1 MEAPALFARFEE
13 NLNTIIAILETN
25 KVDISRTPFQ
35 TVIPLEVT
43 RLCEILNT
51 ADEHFSVTDNGLQAL
66 FSFRQQ
72 YMQHSQSAAEAMAKI
87 LNDKKSYMKTP
98 EGTILTKELLIRR
111 LEYFNEIA
119 RTLNIMITQQQLG
132 SPLQYNYPPLLNK

>member
-13 NLNTIIAILETN
+13 NLNSIISILESN
-25 KVDISRTPFQ
+25 QVDISRTPFE

-51 ADEHFSVTDNGLQAL
+51 AGEYFSVNGDGVQTL
-66 FSFRQQ
+66 FNFRQQ
-72 YMQHSQSAAEAMAKI
+72 YMQHNQSAAEAMAKI
-87 LNDKKSYMKTP
+87 LNDKRSYMKTP

-111 LEYFNEIA
+111 LEYFNEMA
-119 RTLNIMITQQQLG
+119 RTLTIMITQQQLG
-132 SPLQYNYPPLLNK
+132 SPLQYNYPLLQK

>member
-13 NLNTIIAILETN
+13 NLNTILAILESN
-25 KVDISRTPFQ
+25 KVDISRTPFES
-35 TVIPLEVT
+35 VIPLEVT
-43 RLCEILNT
+43 RLCEILDT
-51 ADEHFSVTDNGLQAL
+51 AGEHFSVAGTGQQTL
-66 FSFRQQ
+66 FNFRQQ

-111 LEYFNEIA
+111 LEYFNEMA
-119 RTLNIMITQQQLG
+119 RTFNIMITQQQLG
-132 SPLQYNYPPLLNK
+132 SPLQYGSQTLLKK